1 MALGNEGSTAV
12 GHVQCQPAQSRHTP
26 NAQVL
31 VESTVTDGPRA
42 PYRQPPGWYMDPD
55 GPTSMRWWDGERWTV
70 ETRPSHDETPVS
82 DRGPGGRSSG
92 LPSPVDGY
100 DNSATVSGGPPS
112 LRQHSLGLTRADQ
125 SVLPADIAPG
135 HTTGVRAA
143 ATRAEGWD
151 LEPPASDFPPSTA
164 ETAGDEPSVPD
175 AVPEQAR
182 TNHLTRLAL
191 SAIFGLSLVLLGA
204 GYALD
209 NDVLRL
215 VALTGALFFGV
226 GTAPL
231 QLSER
236 ASLDLRLCV
245 AGLVGLSVP
254 LVVASAMVLTPTWH
268 PSVAAALVG
277 VIAVSIHVIA
287 GRRVLSAP
295 PGIKV
300 LRSARPHVRDVLD
313 ASMACSLLGTLLW
326 LAGMASIG
334 HVVPGV
340 FGFLPKAPVYWYL
353 GLLLLVAG
361 IMLSR
366 GRSELRAA
374 FGAVSLLAALTLTP
388 SVVYGMPRSGSA
400 AKHVDIVQEILHTH
414 SLSNSLT
421 IYKAYSG
428 FFSAVAW
435 LCDVSSMHNVLG
447 IATYFPFFIDLIAV
461 AGLRLFLGCLTKST
475 YRIWVG
481 LTLAILVDSIGADY
495 FSPQAAGFAL
505 GVGIFGLVLIQGGN
519 SVGLSE
525 RGRIGILLLAGCA
538 LAVTH
543 ELSPYIVGGVLV
555 ILVIFRLIRPWWTP
569 AVILV
574 PAAIWALLH
583 KSDLSG
589 FISLSSIG
597 NLANFAPPST
607 ATSLVTPGL
616 QRLPVVGESS
626 DALAFGMLV
635 LMAIAAAGLVR
646 NFRHKA
652 VWAFMLCPA
661 VGLVLIAVNAYGN
674 EGIFRATLFSIPWLA
689 ATATLV
695 LPRMRSRWSSLIYGS
710 IAVGLVGTYLVSMF
724 GLDNANVIRPTDYQ
738 AFLTYQA
745 VASQDTSYVLNL
757 SDGSGVLPGAVNFP
771 AGFNHDVSW
780 STVINKAQAA
790 ILEPTAADADA
801 IAQQYYEYAKTNDGE
816 TSELYAVW
824 TTASAEYSADYGLET
839 LPETVAWRNAL
850 IASPDWK
857 VIYGSDGSY
866 LFRVAPSVG
875 AKKPVVSAKKPAV
888 SAKKRPK

>member
-1 MALGNEGSTAV
+1 MPKSFL
-12 GHVQCQPAQSRHTP
+12 
-26 NAQVL
+26 
-31 VESTVTDGPRA
+31 ESTVTDGPRA
-42 PYRQPPGWYMDPD
+42 PFRQPPGQ
-55 GPTSMRWWDGERWTV
+55 
-70 ETRPSHDETPVS
+70 
-82 DRGPGGRSSG
+82 PGG
-92 LPSPVDGY
+92 LPSPD
-100 DNSATVSGGPPS
+100 DWHDDSATIASGATAVSGGPTA
-112 LRQHSLGLTRADQ
+112 LRQHSLER
-125 SVLPADIAPG
+125 
-135 HTTGVRAA
+135 
-143 ATRAEGWD
+143 TRAEQSVEPTDRGPGRATGHPDAPTRAERLD
-151 LEPPASDFPPSTA
+151 LEPPASDVPPSTS
-164 ETAGDEPSVPD
+164 ETAGDEPSEPD
-175 AVPEQAR
+175 AAGEQAR
-182 TNHLTRLAL
+182 AKDRTRLAL
-191 SAIFGLSLVLLGA
+191 SGIFGLSLLLLAA

-215 VALTGALFFGV
+215 LALIGALFFGV

-231 QLSER
+231 QLSDR

-254 LVVASAMVLTPTWH
+254 IVVASAMVLTPSWH

-295 PGIKV
+295 LGLKA
-300 LRSARPHVRDVLD
+300 LRVARPHVRDVLD
-313 ASMACSLLGTLLW
+313 ASMTCSLLGTLLW
-326 LAGMASIG
+326 LAGMASMG

-340 FGFLPKAPVYWYL
+340 FGFLATAPVYWYL
-353 GLLLLVAG
+353 GLVLLVAG
-361 IMLSR
+361 IMLAR
-366 GRSELRAA
+366 GRGELRAA

-400 AKHVDIVQEILHTH
+400 AKHVDIVQQVLHMH

-461 AGLRLFLGCLTKST
+461 AGLRFFFGRLTKST
-475 YRIWVG
+475 YRIWVA
-481 LTLAILVDSIGADY
+481 LTLVILVDSIGADY

-505 GVGIFGLVLIQGGN
+505 GVGIFGLAFIQGGT

-555 ILVIFRLIRPWWTP
+555 ILVIFRLIRPWYVP
-569 AVILV
+569 AVILI
-574 PAAIWALLH
+574 PAAIWAGLH
-583 KSDLSG
+583 ESDLSG

-597 NLANFAPPST
+597 NLANFEPPTTGT
-607 ATSLVTPGL
+607 ALVTPGL
-616 QRLPVVGESS
+616 ARLAVVGESS
-626 DALAFGMLV
+626 DALALGMLI
-635 LMAIAAAGLVR
+635 LIAIAAVGLVR
-646 NFRHKA
+646 NLRNKA
-652 VWAFMLCPA
+652 AWAFMLSPA

-674 EGIFRATLFSIPWLA
+674 EGIFRATLFAIPWLA

-695 LPRMRSRWSSLIYGS
+695 LPSMRSRWSSLIYGA

-724 GLDNANVIRPTDYQ
+724 GLDNSNVIRPTDYQ

-745 VASQDTSYVLNL
+745 VASQDTSYILNL
-757 SDGSGVLPGAVNFP
+757 SDGSEVLPGAVSFP
-771 AGFNHDVSW
+771 SGFNHDVSW
-780 STVINKAQAA
+780 STVIDKAQAA
-790 ILEPTAADADA
+790 LLEPTAADADA

-816 TSELYAVW
+816 TSQLYAVW

-839 LPETVAWRNAL
+839 FPETVAWRNAL

-866 LFRVAPSVG
+866 LFRVVPSVG
-875 AKKPVVSAKKPAV
+875 AKQKTSASVGAKQKPSVGAKQ
-888 SAKKRPK
+888 KRK

>member
-1 MALGNEGSTAV
+1 MPKSFL
-12 GHVQCQPAQSRHTP
+12 
-26 NAQVL
+26 
-31 VESTVTDGPRA
+31 ESTVTDGPRA
-42 PYRQPPGWYMDPD
+42 PFRQPPGQ
-55 GPTSMRWWDGERWTV
+55 
-70 ETRPSHDETPVS
+70 
-82 DRGPGGRSSG
+82 PGG
-92 LPSPVDGY
+92 LPSPD
-100 DNSATVSGGPPS
+100 DWHDDSATVASGAAAVSGGPTA
-112 LRQHSLGLTRADQ
+112 LRQHSLER
-125 SVLPADIAPG
+125 
-135 HTTGVRAA
+135 
-143 ATRAEGWD
+143 TRAEQSVEPTDRGPGRATGHPD
-151 LEPPASDFPPSTA
+151 APTRAERLELEPPASDVPPSTR
-164 ETAGDEPSVPD
+164 ETAGDEPSEPD
-175 AVPEQAR
+175 AAGEQAR
-182 TNHLTRLAL
+182 AKDRTRLAL
-191 SAIFGLSLVLLGA
+191 SGIFGLSLLLLAA

-215 VALTGALFFGV
+215 LALTGALFFGV

-254 LVVASAMVLTPTWH
+254 IVVASAMVLTPSWH

-295 PGIKV
+295 LGIKA
-300 LRSARPHVRDVLD
+300 LRVARPHVRDVLD
-313 ASMACSLLGTLLW
+313 ASMTCSLLGTLLW
-326 LAGMASIG
+326 LAGMASMG

-340 FGFLPKAPVYWYL
+340 FGFLTTAPVYWYL
-353 GLLLLVAG
+353 GLVLLVAG
-361 IMLSR
+361 IMLAR
-366 GRSELRAA
+366 GRGELRAA

-400 AKHVDIVQEILHTH
+400 AKHVDIVQQVLHMH

-461 AGLRLFLGCLTKST
+461 AGLRFFFGRLTKST
-475 YRIWVG
+475 YRIWVA
-481 LTLAILVDSIGADY
+481 LTLVILVDSIGADY

-505 GVGIFGLVLIQGGN
+505 GVGIFGLAFIQGGS

-555 ILVIFRLIRPWWTP
+555 ILVIFRLIRPWYIP

-574 PAAIWALLH
+574 PAAIWAGLH
-583 KSDLSG
+583 ESDLSG

-597 NLANFAPPST
+597 NLANFEPPTTGT
-607 ATSLVTPGL
+607 ALVTPGL
-616 QRLPVVGESS
+616 VRLPVVGESS
-626 DALAFGMLV
+626 DALALGMLILIV
-635 LMAIAAAGLVR
+635 IAAVGLVR
-646 NFRHKA
+646 NLRNKA
-652 VWAFMLCPA
+652 AWAFMLSPA

-674 EGIFRATLFSIPWLA
+674 EGIFRATLFAIPWLA

-695 LPRMRSRWSSLIYGS
+695 LPSMRSRWSSLIYGA

-724 GLDNANVIRPTDYQ
+724 GLDNSNVIRPTDYQ

-745 VASQDTSYVLNL
+745 VASQDTSYILNL
-757 SDGSGVLPGAVNFP
+757 SDGSEVLPGAVSFP
-771 AGFNHDVSW
+771 SGFNHDVSW
-780 STVINKAQAA
+780 STVIDKAQAA
-790 ILEPTAADADA
+790 LLEPTAADADA

-816 TSELYAVW
+816 TNQLYAVW

-839 LPETVAWRNAL
+839 FPETVAWRNAL

-866 LFRVAPSVG
+866 LFRVVPSVG
-875 AKKPVVSAKKPAV
+875 AKPKTSASVGAKQKPSAG
-888 SAKKRPK
+888 AKQKRK

>member
-1 MALGNEGSTAV
+1 
-12 GHVQCQPAQSRHTP
+12 
-26 NAQVL
+26 
-31 VESTVTDGPRA
+31 VTDGPRA
-42 PYRQPPGWYMDPD
+42 PFRQPPGQPGGLPSPAGWYDESATVAGGSAAVAG
-55 GPTSMRWWDGERWTV
+55 GPTALRQHAIERTRAEQSV
-70 ETRPSHDETPVS
+70 EPT
-82 DRGPGGRSSG
+82 DRGPGRATG
-92 LPSPVDGY
+92 LPD
-100 DNSATVSGGPPS
+100 
-112 LRQHSLGLTRADQ
+112 
-125 SVLPADIAPG
+125 AP
-135 HTTGVRAA
+135 
-143 ATRAEGWD
+143 TRAERLD
-151 LEPPASDFPPSTA
+151 LEPPASDSPPSTG
-164 ETAGDEPSVPD
+164 ETAGDEPSEPG
-175 AVPEQAR
+175 AAAGQAR
-182 TNHLTRLAL
+182 TNDRTRLAL
-191 SAIFGLSLVLLGA
+191 SGIFGLSLLLLAA

-215 VALTGALFFGV
+215 LAVTSALFFGV

-245 AGLVGLSVP
+245 AAIVGLSVP
-254 LVVASAMVLTPTWH
+254 LVVASAMALTPSWH
-268 PSVAAALVG
+268 PSAAAALVG

-287 GRRVLSAP
+287 CRRVLSAP

-300 LRSARPHVRDVLD
+300 LRVARPHVRDVLD
-313 ASMACSLLGTLLW
+313 ASMTCSLLGTLLW

-340 FGFLPKAPVYWYL
+340 FGFLTKAPVYWYL

-400 AKHVDIVQEILHTH
+400 AKHVDIVQQVLHTH

-435 LCDVSSMHNVLG
+435 LCDVSSMHNALG

-461 AGLRLFLGCLTKST
+461 AGLRFFFGRLTKST
-475 YRIWVG
+475 YRIWVA
-481 LTLAILVDSIGADY
+481 LTILILVNSIGADY

-505 GVGIFGLVLIQGGN
+505 GVGIFGLAFIQGGD
-519 SVGLSE
+519 SIGLSE

-555 ILVIFRLIRPWWTP
+555 ILVIFRLVRPWYVP

-574 PAAIWALLH
+574 PAAIWAGLH

-597 NLANFAPPST
+597 NLANFEPPT
-607 ATSLVTPGL
+607 TGAALVTPGL
-616 QRLPVVGESS
+616 TRLPVVGESS
-626 DALAFGMLV
+626 DALALGMLILIV
-635 LMAIAAAGLVR
+635 IAAAGLLR
-646 NFRHKA
+646 NLRNKA
-652 VWAFMLCPA
+652 AWAFMLSPA

-674 EGIFRATLFSIPWLA
+674 EGIFRATLFAIPWLA

-695 LPRMRSRWSSLIYGS
+695 LPSMRSRWSSLIYGA
-710 IAVGLVGTYLVSMF
+710 IAAGLVGTYLVSMF

-745 VASQDTSYVLNL
+745 VASQDTSYILNL

-771 AGFNHDVSW
+771 SGFNHDVSW
-780 STVINKAQAA
+780 STVINKAQAGL
-790 ILEPTAADADA
+790 LEPTAADADA
-801 IAQQYYEYAKTNDGE
+801 VAEQYYEYAKTNDGE
-816 TSELYAVW
+816 TTQLYAVW

-839 LPETVAWRNAL
+839 FPETVAWRNAL

-866 LFRVAPSVG
+866 LFRVVPSVG
-875 AKKPVVSAKKPAV
+875 AKPKPSVAAKPKSSAGAKP
-888 SAKKRPK
+888 KRK

>member
-1 MALGNEGSTAV
+1 
-12 GHVQCQPAQSRHTP
+12 
-26 NAQVL
+26 
-31 VESTVTDGPRA
+31 VTDGPRA
-42 PYRQPPGWYMDPD
+42 PYRQPPGWYTDPD
-55 GPTSMRWWDGERWTV
+55 GPTSRRWWDGERWTV
-70 ETRPSHDETPVS
+70 ETTADSDET
-82 DRGPGGRSSG
+82 
-92 LPSPVDGY
+92 
-100 DNSATVSGGPPS
+100 TVSGGPTA
-112 LRQHSLGLTRADQ
+112 LRQHSLEM
-125 SVLPADIAPG
+125 
-135 HTTGVRAA
+135 
-143 ATRAEGWD
+143 TRAEQSVEPTDRGPGHATNVPD
-151 LEPPASDFPPSTA
+151 APTRAERLNLEPPASDSPPSTGKTA
-164 ETAGDEPSVPD
+164 EDKPSEPDPV
-175 AVPEQAR
+175 AEQAR
-182 TNHLTRLAL
+182 TNDQTRLAL
-191 SAIFGLSLVLLGA
+191 TGIFGLSLLLLAA

-215 VALTGALFFGV
+215 LALTGALFFGV

-254 LVVASAMVLTPTWH
+254 LVVASAMALTPSWH

-300 LRSARPHVRDVLD
+300 LRVARPHVRDVLD
-313 ASMACSLLGTLLW
+313 ASMTCSLLGTLLW

-334 HVVPGV
+334 HVEPGV
-340 FGFLPKAPVYWYL
+340 FGFLTKAPVYWYL
-353 GLLLLVAG
+353 GLVLLVAG

-388 SVVYGMPRSGSA
+388 SVVYGTPRSGSA
-400 AKHVDIVQEILHTH
+400 AKHVDIVQQVLHMH

-461 AGLRLFLGCLTKST
+461 AGLRFLFGRLTKST
-475 YRIWVG
+475 YRIWVA
-481 LTLAILVDSIGADY
+481 LTLVILVDSIGADY
-495 FSPQAAGFAL
+495 FSPQAAGFSL
-505 GVGIFGLVLIQGGN
+505 GACIFGLAFIQGGS

-543 ELSPYIVGGVLV
+543 ELSPYLVGGVLV
-555 ILVIFRLIRPWWTP
+555 ILVIFRLIRPWYIP

-574 PAAIWALLH
+574 PAAIWAGLH
-583 KSDLSG
+583 ESDLSG

-597 NLANFAPPST
+597 NLANFAPPT
-607 ATSLVTPGL
+607 TGTSLVTPGL
-616 QRLPVVGESS
+616 ARLAVVGESS
-626 DALAFGMLV
+626 DALALGMLILIV
-635 LMAIAAAGLVR
+635 IAAVGLVR
-646 NFRHKA
+646 NLRNKA
-652 VWAFMLCPA
+652 AWAFMLSPA

-674 EGIFRATLFSIPWLA
+674 EGIFRATLFAIPWLA

-695 LPRMRSRWSSLIYGS
+695 LPSMRSRWSSLIYGA

-745 VASQDTSYVLNL
+745 VASQDTSYILNL
-757 SDGSGVLPGAVNFP
+757 SDGSEVLPGAVSFP
-771 AGFNHDVSW
+771 SGFNHDVSW
-780 STVINKAQAA
+780 STVIDKAQAA

-801 IAQQYYEYAKTNDGE
+801 IAQQYYEYAKINDGE
-816 TSELYAVW
+816 TGQLYAVW

-839 LPETVAWRNAL
+839 FPETVAWRNAL

-875 AKKPVVSAKKPAV
+875 AKQKQK
-888 SAKKRPK
+888 